1 VHTSIVLLKDGEPTK
16 CLASGNPQ
24 STSPFP
30 AFQTASNAYTSGEL
44 ECFTVC
50 LTMESDGHAML
61 GKDSVRDFSAAWMAL
76 SMIFKSRT
84 FSFISFRPLH
94 LLDISQRVENHRS
107 WTRSLS
113 WLLRYSTVP
122 SSMSQHQ

>member
-1 VHTSIVLLKDGEPTK
+1 VSSIVLLKDGEPTK

-30 AFQTASNAYTSGEL
+30 AFQTASNAYTSGEP

-61 GKDSVRDFSAAWMAL
+61 GKEDSVRDFSAAWRAL

-84 FSFISFRPLH
+84 FPFSLFVVLFFFLTFHRESRIIVHELALH
-94 LLDISQRVENHRS
+94 PHRGC
-107 WTRSLS
+107 
-113 WLLRYSTVP
+113 
-122 SSMSQHQ
+122 